1 MNLSDVFTQI
11 CERRKFEY
19 DNEMDNRS
27 ANSDKNSEAFSFANE
42 ECRLLRV
49 LEETV
54 FKIQI
59 ILSIISSDKEHT
71 HLVSEKNIPLEK
83 YEELKKKYDHFSNCD
98 DGVNELLN
106 DEIRS
111 FIKELL
117 TTDRKISDEIF
128 IKNKHHFTP
137 DILDLNQQFEEL
149 HKNLKERFK
158 TSSDLVL
165 KDQQYILKVQAEELK
180 NADKVQK
187 LETELQDTRK
197 QKDTKVCEKMT
208 MIQQLE
214 EFIARV
220 ESLAAD
226 NISQLQ
232 TDTANQIGYE
242 QNICKGHISQLQEEI
257 DHLQTRLSQLH
268 ASNKEDESIVKKR
281 KFKLEAEL
289 ENWLLK
295 YDEEI
300 TKKQEELDN
309 LSSVHQKELEQLRE
323 LEEAIM
329 NLRADYETVMEE
341 RRCIQEESERLQA
354 EFERHTKAV
363 ILIQAYWRGFFV
375 RRQLKGRNKSGR
387 SSRGKGKKGKGE
399 KRKKKN

>member
-1 MNLSDVFTQI
+1 MNEKKKDPGIVVPKSLKPLKQ
-11 CERRKFEY
+11 C
-19 DNEMDNRS
+19 
-27 ANSDKNSEAFSFANE
+27 SFANS
-42 ECRLLRV
+42 
-49 LEETV
+49 
-54 FKIQI
+54 K
-59 ILSIISSDKEHT
+59 
-71 HLVSEKNIPLEK
+71 
-83 YEELKKKYDHFSNCD
+83 
-98 DGVNELLN
+98 
-106 DEIRS
+106 
-111 FIKELL
+111 
-117 TTDRKISDEIF
+117 
-128 IKNKHHFTP
+128 
-137 DILDLNQQFEEL
+137 DLNQQFEEL